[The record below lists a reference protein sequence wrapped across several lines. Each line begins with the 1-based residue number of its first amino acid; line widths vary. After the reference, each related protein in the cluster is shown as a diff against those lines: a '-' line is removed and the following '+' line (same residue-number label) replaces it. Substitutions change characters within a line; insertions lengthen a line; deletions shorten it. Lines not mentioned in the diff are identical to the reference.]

1 MKVKKISIANVEVDA
16 LPELL
21 DKEKIGFQPIDNV
34 NWEAYPYRPK
44 VEFRIAHSDDAVLLH
59 FNVKEASVRAKYGE
73 DDGSV
78 WTDSCVEFFSVPA
91 GDGIYYNIECNC
103 IGTILIG
110 AGAERN
116 NRERASRE
124 DRKSVELG
132 NCNANYIFVS
142 LAKLTDSFYFL
153 NKILKRNE
161 LGNCKRSS
169 RLFVWAFDV

>member
-16 LPELL
+16 LTELL
-21 DKEKIGFQPIDNV
+21 DKEKIGFQTIDNV

-73 DDGSV
+73 DNGSV

-103 IGTILIG
+103 IGTILFG
-110 AGAERN
+110 A
-116 NRERASRE
+116 
-124 DRKSVELG
+124 
-132 NCNANYIFVS
+132 
-142 LAKLTDSFYFL
+142 
-153 NKILKRNE
+153 
-161 LGNCKRSS
+161 
-169 RLFVWAFDV
+169 